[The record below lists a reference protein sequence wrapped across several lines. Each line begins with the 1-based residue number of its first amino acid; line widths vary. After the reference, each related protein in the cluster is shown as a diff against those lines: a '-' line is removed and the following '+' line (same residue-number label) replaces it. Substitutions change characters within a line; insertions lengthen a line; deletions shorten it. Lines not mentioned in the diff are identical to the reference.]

1 MVTSGPRYDVIQSVV
16 TWSQC
21 PGQLKQVDTAL
32 MVTDNYQLN
41 FQLCWDTGQGLGLIY
56 VFPDPE
62 ENLGNPFL
70 LMFTRVDIC
79 LLVARLSPGPP
90 LSSYLGC
97 NLAIK
102 SVESC
107 L

>member
-1 MVTSGPRYDVIQSVV
+1 
-16 TWSQC
+16 
-21 PGQLKQVDTAL
+21 

-41 FQLCWDTGQGLGLIY
+41 FQLCGTRARAGQGLELFY